1 MPSVVHISSL
11 TSLASYAQAL
21 RAFLSARSPLEWDH
35 STFKGICLFQSVVQ
49 LHIGQLIAHF
59 IFHQSPCELCGVGA
73 GAGRNLRGFFSLS
86 LNWVQILSFVGKM
99 NYHAWGLWI
108 RKIFRK
114 IFLIVSFEGI
124 SLLSI
129 WFAAAGALIIKG
141 ISSVPS
147 TEFAVQGL
155 PLLQFWFLSKV

>member
-1 MPSVVHISSL
+1 MFISICCTTSHWLTPSSFYFSSVTL
-11 TSLASYAQAL
+11 WAVWSWCWSLAKPQGILLSQSQL
-21 RAFLSARSPLEWDH
+21 SFLVAWVRCNII
-35 STFKGICLFQSVVQ
+35 K
-49 LHIGQLIAHF
+49 
-59 IFHQSPCELCGVGA
+59 
-73 GAGRNLRGFFSLS
+73 NLVA
-86 LNWVQILSFVGKM
+86 WKVQILSFVRKM
-99 NYHAWGLWI
+99 SYHAQGLWI
-108 RKIFRK
+108 RKIYGK
-114 IFLIVSFEGI
+114 IFPIVSFEEI

>member
-1 MPSVVHISSL
+1 MLISICCTTSHWSTHNQFYFL
-11 TSLASYAQAL
+11 SITLWAVWSWCWSLAKPQGILLSQSQL
-21 RAFLSARSPLEWDH
+21 SFLVAWVRCNII
-35 STFKGICLFQSVVQ
+35 K
-49 LHIGQLIAHF
+49 
-59 IFHQSPCELCGVGA
+59 
-73 GAGRNLRGFFSLS
+73 NLVA
-86 LNWVQILSFVGKM
+86 WKVQILSFVGKM

-147 TEFAVQGL
+147 TEFAVQFL